1 MKKYIMIGSG
11 VVVAAVIAMIVLV
24 ILNLGGIIKTAVE
37 TYGPP
42 ITKTEVQLG
51 SADISVL
58 SGSGSLDDFL
68 LGNPKGFS
76 MPSAV
81 ECDTIR
87 VSVNTD
93 SLTTDTIVINEIYV
107 DGPII
112 SYEKKGGTD
121 NFQTIVNN
129 IKKTV
134 ASEKKQTQKPAE
146 EKQATETGS
155 EKKIV
160 INNFIVKNGKINVGG
175 SLLKVFGDKGVGID
189 MPDIH
194 LKDIGKDKETSPA
207 EAFSQILAEMTGGVT
222 GSVTQ
227 FGKELQK
234 QVGKAV
240 EGATK
245 AVEGVTEGVG
255 EGAES
260 VGGAIKGIFGSD

>member
-1 MKKYIMIGSG
+1 MKKIILIGSG
-11 VVVAAVIAMIVLV
+11 VAVAVIIAAVVLV
-24 ILNLGGIIKTAVE
+24 VLNLGSLIKTAVE

-42 ITKTEVQLG
+42 ITKTDVRLG

-58 SGSGSLDDFL
+58 SGSGSLDDFF

-76 MPSAV
+76 MPSAM

-87 VSVNTD
+87 VSVVTD
-93 SLTTDTIVINEIYV
+93 SLTSDTIVIDEIYV
-107 DGPII
+107 DGPVI
-112 SYEKKGGTD
+112 SYEKKGNTD

-134 ASEKKQTQKPAE
+134 ASEKKTEEAKPAAE
-146 EKQATETGS
+146 EKTTETGS

-175 SLLKVFGDKGVGID
+175 SLLKVFGDKGMGID

-194 LKDIGKDKETSPA
+194 LKDIGKDQDTSPA
-207 EAFSQILAEMTGGVT
+207 EAFSQILAEMTGGVS
-222 GSVTQ
+222 GSVSQ

-234 QVGKAV
+234 ELGKAVESITKGADDSAGSVGKAV
-240 EGATK
+240 
-245 AVEGVTEGVG
+245 
-255 EGAES
+255 
-260 VGGAIKGIFGSD
+260 KGLFGSE

>member
-1 MKKYIMIGSG
+1 MKKIILIGSG
-11 VVVAAVIAMIVLV
+11 VVVAAIIALIVLV
-24 ILNLGGIIKTAVE
+24 VLNLGDLIKTAVE
-37 TYGPP
+37 EYGPP
-42 ITKTEVQLG
+42 ITKTEVRLG

-58 SGSGSLDDFL
+58 SGSGSLEGFL
-68 LGNPKGFS
+68 LGNPKGFT

-87 VSVNTD
+87 VSVVTD
-93 SLTTDTIVINEIYV
+93 SLTTDTIVIDEIYV
-107 DGPII
+107 DGPVI
-112 SYEKKGGTD
+112 SYEKKGSTD

-134 ASEKKQTQKPAE
+134 AGEKKTDTAAGE
-146 EKQATETGS
+146 DTGTETGS

-207 EAFSQILAEMTGGVT
+207 EAFSLVLAEMTGGV
-222 GSVTQ
+222 GDSVTQ
-227 FGKELQK
+227 YGKELQK
-234 QVGKAV
+234 QLGKAV
-240 EGATK
+240 EGAGK
-245 AVEGVTEGVG
+245 AVEDLTK
-255 EGAES
+255 GATDGAGS
-260 VGGAIKGIFGSD
+260 VGGAIKGLFGSE